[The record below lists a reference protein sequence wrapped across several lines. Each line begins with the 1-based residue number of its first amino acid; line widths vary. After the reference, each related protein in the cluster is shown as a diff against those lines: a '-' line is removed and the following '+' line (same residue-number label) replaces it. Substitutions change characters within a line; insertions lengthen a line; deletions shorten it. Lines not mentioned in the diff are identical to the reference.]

1 MVMQKLDDEMNKG
14 LSKETHDQAVVK
26 CFATYVQDLPDGS
39 GKRTC
44 ISFIIDKK
52 TIYRN
57 ESELLESSKTEKIA
71 TNPIDRLF

>member
-39 GKRTC
+39 GKRTR
-44 ISFIIDKK
+44 ISLIIAKK
-52 TIYRN
+52 PISRN
-57 ESELLESSKTEKIA
+57 ESELFESSKAKKIA
-71 TNPIDRLF
+71 ANPIDRLF